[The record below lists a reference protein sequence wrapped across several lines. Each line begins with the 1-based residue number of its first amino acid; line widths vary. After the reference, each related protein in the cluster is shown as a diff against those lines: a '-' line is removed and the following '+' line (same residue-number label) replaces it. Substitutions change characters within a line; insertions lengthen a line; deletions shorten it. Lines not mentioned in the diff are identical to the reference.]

1 MSKKPNTVGG
11 GARTNAN
18 GLHFEGRTDLL
29 EALNKHP
36 DYEVEGNMVKKNGE
50 LVAHYF
56 EKHNLYNLFLKP
68 QGVDYKKILSK
79 KILPDGAILVAD
91 TIYIIEK
98 KYQAGAGSVDEKLQT
113 CQFKKNQYIKLFA
126 PLKINVEYY
135 YVLNDWFDKPEY
147 KDVFE
152 YIESVGCK
160 YFIED
165 LPFNEIG
172 LNGI

>member
-1 MSKKPNTVGG
+1 MAKKPNTVGG
-11 GARTNAN
+11 GAKTNLN

-29 EALNKHP
+29 KALNDHP
-36 DYEVEGNMVKKNGE
+36 DFTVMGNQVFRDSE
-50 LVAHYF
+50 IVAHYY
-56 EKHNLYNLFLKP
+56 EKHNLYNGFLKP
-68 QGVDYKKILSK
+68 AGINYKTILSK
-79 KILPDGAILVAD
+79 KLLPDGALLVGH

-98 KYQAGAGSVDEKLQT
+98 KYQAGSGSVDEKLQT
-113 CQFKKNQYIKLFA
+113 CDFKKKQYIKLFA

-147 KDVFE
+147 NDVFQ

-160 YFIED
+160 YFIEE

-172 LNGI
+172 L